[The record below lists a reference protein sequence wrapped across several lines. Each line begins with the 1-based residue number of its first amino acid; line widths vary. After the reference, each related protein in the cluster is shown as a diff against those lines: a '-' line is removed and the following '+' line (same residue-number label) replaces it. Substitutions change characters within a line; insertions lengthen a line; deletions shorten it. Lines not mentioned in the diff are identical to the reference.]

1 MASSPATGTTDA
13 LDLPMSSVNAP
24 SRPSRTGFL
33 LLILTLV
40 VAGLEAWGIGASL
53 RVLWK

>member
-1 MASSPATGTTDA
+1 
-13 LDLPMSSVNAP
+13 MSSVNAP

>member
-1 MASSPATGTTDA
+1 VLGTPDA
-13 LDLPMSSVNAP
+13 VDSPMSSVNVP
-24 SRPSRTGFL
+24 SRPSRSGFF

-53 RVLWK
+53 RTLLK

>member
-1 MASSPATGTTDA
+1 MSPLG
-13 LDLPMSSVNAP
+13 VQ

-40 VAGLEAWGIGASL
+40 VAGLEIWGIGASL
-53 RVLWK
+53 GTLLK

>member
-1 MASSPATGTTDA
+1 
-13 LDLPMSSVNAP
+13 MSSVNVP
-24 SRPSRTGFL
+24 SRASRSGFF

-53 RVLWK
+53 KVLWK